1 MVPVSTVAKTIS
13 KIVQDK
19 QIPTIKGTERDT
31 RQLEIRILR
40 GNAVDMLNV
49 DPIYQR
55 MINPS
60 RIKKYG
66 ILNPQWLTAAILA
79 ERPDGSLWI
88 IDGQNKAVLYS
99 RSQVKDIDFHCL
111 VFVHDKDS
119 SVEECR
125 KIEAKIY
132 KNINEN
138 LKSLS
143 TLQKIRSGVVFGDP
157 ESCWVERVMVKL
169 NLTSQGFGSQKK
181 DALEVLG
188 FNQLHIMATKEFPCG
203 TNELISSERISKM
216 KSGLEIYKKMWAK
229 DPTFTN
235 STSKKKPSIFANILR
250 GCVLVGEF
258 NENVLKNGQS
268 VNFDNYL
275 KWENFQF
282 TNTKLVSKMIG
293 GDGVS
298 AKRFLHSGVLDPYN
312 IYNTNHGFTGAG
324 LIGEETLKKS
334 LVKYGQ
340 KFSNPQVRV

>member
-1 MVPVSTVAKTIS
+1 MVPVSTVAKTIFE
-13 KIVQDK
+13 IVQDK

-40 GNAVDMLNV
+40 GNAVDKLNV

-60 RIKKYG
+60 RIKKYDK
-66 ILNPQWLTAAILA
+66 LNPQWLSAAILA

-169 NLTSQGFGSQKK
+169 NLTSQGFGSQKI

-188 FNQLHIMATKEFPCG
+188 FNQLYIMTTKEFPRG
-203 TNELISSERISKM
+203 SNDLISSERISKM
-216 KSGLEIYKKMWAK
+216 KSGLEIYEKMWAK
-229 DPTFTN
+229 DPIFTN
-235 STSKKKPSIFANILR
+235 STSKKKPSIFGNILR

-258 NENVLKNGQS
+258 NENVLMNGQS

-275 KWENFQF
+275 KWDNFQF

-293 GDGVS
+293 GDGYS
-298 AKRFLHSGVLDPYN
+298 ARRFLHSGVLDPYS
-312 IYNTNHGFTGAG
+312 IYITNHGLKGAG
-324 LIGEETLKKS
+324 LIGPETLKKARQF
-334 LVKYGQ
+334 GQ